1 MILSMTGFGK
11 ADASYGE
18 KKIHVVVK
26 SLNSKSM
33 DIKGYDFG
41 KTHSRQ
47 S

>member
-26 SLNSKSM
+26 SLHSKSM
-33 DIKGYDFG
+33 DISTRISPIY
-41 KTHSRQ
+41 RE
-47 S
+47 

>member
-26 SLNSKSM
+26 SLNSKS
-33 DIKGYDFG
+33 G
-41 KTHSRQ
+41 H
-47 S
+47 